1 MHCIELLRFVELS
14 EIMRFSF
21 RPFGK
26 GPAQVLG
33 ELESE
38 VIRII
43 WDNPASSAGDVQ
55 ERLSVERQLAYTTV
69 VTVLDRLFK
78 KGLLTRRKE
87 GKAFLY
93 SPRLTREEFNEIITR
108 DVLAGL
114 LKEGSRP
121 TLTTFVDLVATD
133 EQLLEELEELVR
145 RKKS

>member
-1 MHCIELLRFVELS
+1 
-14 EIMRFSF
+14 MRISF
-21 RPFGK
+21 RPSRK
-26 GPAQVLG
+26 GAAQVLG

-38 VIRII
+38 VIRVI
-43 WDNPASSAGDVQ
+43 WDSPESSAAQVRK
-55 ERLSVERQLAYTTV
+55 RLSLKKKLAYTTV
-69 VTVLDRLFK
+69 VTVLDRLYK
-78 KGLLTRRKE
+78 KGLLKRRKE

-93 SPRLTREEFNEIITR
+93 SPRLTREEFNEAITR

-145 RKKS
+145 RKKR